1 MDKSKDK
8 PAKEKAPELKRDPK
22 TKRIQGILT
31 MGDMIGKPDP
41 KKDKKK

>member
-1 MDKSKDK
+1 MDTNKDK

-31 MGDMIGKPDP
+31 MGDMIDDMTRDKG
-41 KKDKKK
+41 KKK